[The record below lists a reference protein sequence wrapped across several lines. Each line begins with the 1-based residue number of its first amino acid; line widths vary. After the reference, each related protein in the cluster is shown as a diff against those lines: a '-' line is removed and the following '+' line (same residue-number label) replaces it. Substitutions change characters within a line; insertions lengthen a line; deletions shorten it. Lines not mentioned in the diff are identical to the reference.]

1 MHDLDIPRDLAV
13 VMVVAGGVILLFHW
27 LRQPVILGYIIAGV
41 IIGPFTP
48 PFPLVREIE
57 VIEVLADLGI
67 ILLMFSLGLEFSLGK
82 LRQVGKVAIT
92 GGALQVF
99 IVFALGYQVGTL
111 LGWGEVD
118 SLFLGQAC
126 PSAVPPSSCDC
137 RAGGTVGVLPDLE
150 HGAGLP

>member
-1 MHDLDIPRDLAV
+1 MHDLDILRDLAV

-82 LRQVGKVAIT
+82 
-92 GGALQVF
+92 
-99 IVFALGYQVGTL
+99 
-111 LGWGEVD
+111 
-118 SLFLGQAC
+118 
-126 PSAVPPSSCDC
+126 
-137 RAGGTVGVLPDLE
+137 
-150 HGAGLP
+150 